1 MPHDDPASQIKKL
14 RSKERL
20 LGVALAVI
28 PLAATILFLFFAQD
42 VKDNLGRHLLGAMAI
57 IEWLILVVI
66 YLIVVSNM
74 RKRRR

>member
-14 RSKERL
+14 RAKEKL